1 MIYAN
6 FESILVPPKKMESR
20 MEMGLKQKNMKIMLV
35 AVLVT
40 NYYVLMINSTS
51 SSHMFTCSSL
61 I

>member
-6 FESILVPPKKMESR
+6 FESIVVPPKKRESSIK
-20 MEMGLKQKNMKIMLV
+20 MGLKQKNIKIMLV

-40 NYYVLMINSTS
+40 NCYVLMINLTS
-51 SSHMFTCSSL
+51 FSHMFTYLSL